1 MGYALLLFGCAA
13 CGTPA
18 QANPTLV
25 MSIPARW
32 DGAQYV
38 PDATAKSE
46 PICESCARQLL
57 ERFRREQLPIPP
69 LVREPDYFERAYH
82 TGADE
87 QDL

>member
-1 MGYALLLFGCAA
+1 MGYALLIFSCAA

-32 DGAQYV
+32 DGTQYV
-38 PDATAKSE
+38 PHPNASRE

-57 ERFRREQLPIPP
+57 ERFEREHLPIPAV
-69 LVREPDYFERAYH
+69 VRQSDYFQRAYH
-82 TGADE
+82 EGADE